1 MAAMAVLATAAMS
14 ATICPAKRAKL
25 AQETID
31 FALVALDE
39 EEAVRRG
46 RAGLVRHVIRVL
58 SRLSGDEVGIMAD

>member
-1 MAAMAVLATAAMS
+1 MRVTLR
-14 ATICPAKRAKL
+14 PAKRAT
-25 AQETID
+25 AVTQDTID

>member
-1 MAAMAVLATAAMS
+1 MAAAVTAAS
-14 ATICPAKRAKL
+14 ATPHPTKRAKL
-25 AQETID
+25 AQDTIEID
-31 FALVALDE
+31 LVALDE